1 MWAYAQVGISLPHFT
16 GNQWNSGVH
25 VSRSQLEP
33 GDLVF
38 FFPDISHV
46 GLYVGNGLMLD
57 APTFGQ
63 PVQIQPIFWSAYVG
77 AVRIV
82 G

>member
-1 MWAYAQVGISLPHFT
+1 
-16 GNQWNSGVH
+16 
-25 VSRSQLEP
+25 
-33 GDLVF
+33 VF

-46 GLYVGNGLMLD
+46 GMYVGDGLMLD